1 MMILNPKLLV
11 KRKSLVPKL
20 RWVVLVRKR
29 RRVAKPMMKEK
40 LREITTPN
48 KSKVSQLSNHPT
60 QVADSTIKT
69 LSS

>member
-1 MMILNPKLLV
+1 MMIPNPKLLV

-20 RWVVLVRKR
+20 RWVASVRKR
-29 RRVAKPMMKEK
+29 RREAKPMMKEK

-48 KSKVSQLSNHPT
+48 KSKVSQLSKHQT
-60 QVADSTIKT
+60 QVVDSTTKT

>member
-1 MMILNPKLLV
+1 MIPNPKLLV

-20 RWVVLVRKR
+20 RWVALVRKR

-48 KSKVSQLSNHPT
+48 KSKVSQLSKHQT
-60 QVADSTIKT
+60 QVVDSTTKT